1 MTHSTRKPQPARPGS
16 WSFRQQT
23 RGGCFCCAPPRGA
36 GTIQASNDKNPL
48 QTAPDRSKSNLPL
61 QDFKPRSMLRVPKTR
76 IERPRFPVIDAH
88 THLTWSSKVRN
99 GVSVGEDITVFAT
112 PDDLLPVMD
121 RKGVRTLVN
130 LTGGVGAG
138 LEQTIRLFDQA
149 APGRFITLT
158 EPSYGLFPEPD
169 YPQRQADAID
179 HAHRVGARGLKL
191 LKTLGLY
198 LREQIDSGPL
208 VAVDDRRFDPMWE
221 ACAAHDM
228 PVFLHVSDPEAFF
241 LPTDEYNERYEELAK
256 HPDWSFYGPE
266 FPSNEAILAARDR
279 LIARHPRTTFAL
291 MHVGNWAE
299 NLEAVAA
306 TLDRFPNTLVD
317 ISARIGE
324 LGRQPRTA
332 QRFFDRYQDRI
343 LFGTDAVPS
352 PYGDDVPQQLFGDAL
367 YEIYYRFL
375 ETEDEYF
382 DYAPAE
388 VPPQG
393 RWSIY
398 GLGLPDSILRKI
410 YHDNAARLL
419 SIRHE

>member
-1 MTHSTRKPQPARPGS
+1 MTHSTRKPQTARHEP
-16 WSFRQQT
+16 WSFRAQT
-23 RGGCFCCAPPRGA
+23 RAGCFCCAPPRGA
-36 GTIQASNDKNPL
+36 GTIQAGSGKNPL
-48 QTAPDRSKSNLPL
+48 QTAPDQSKSDLRL
-61 QDFKPRSMLRVPKTR
+61 KDFKPRSMLRVPKTR

-99 GVSVGEDITVFAT
+99 GVSVGEDITVFAK
-112 PDDLLPVMD
+112 PEDLLPVMD
-121 RKGVRTLVN
+121 RKGIRALVN

-138 LEQTIRLFDQA
+138 LEQSIKLFDRA
-149 APGRFITLT
+149 APGRFLTLT
-158 EPSYGLFPEPD
+158 EPSYEHFPESN
-169 YPQRQADAID
+169 YSQLQADAIT
-179 HAHRVGARGLKL
+179 HAHRMGARGLKL

-198 LREQIDSGPL
+198 LREHVDSGPL
-208 VAVDDRRFDPMWE
+208 VAVDDPRFDAMWE
-221 ACAAHDM
+221 ACAAYNM

-241 LPTDEYNERYEELAK
+241 LPTDEYNERYEELAN

-266 FPSNEAILAARDR
+266 FPSNAEILAARDR
-279 LIARHPRTTFAL
+279 LIARHPNTTFAL

-299 NLEAVAA
+299 NLEAVADC
-306 TLDRFPNTLVD
+306 LDRFPNTLVD

-352 PYGDDVPQQLFGDAL
+352 PYGDDVPQQLFGDEL

-388 VPPQG
+388 MPPQG

-398 GLGLPDSILRKI
+398 GLGLTDSILRKI

-419 SIRHE
+419 SIRP

>member
-1 MTHSTRKPQPARPGS
+1 MSHSSSKSPQQLMQA
-16 WSFRQQT
+16 
-23 RGGCFCCAPPRGA
+23 GCLCCAQPSGV
-36 GTIQASNDKNPL
+36 GTVKIEGSKNPL
-48 QTAPDRSKSNLPL
+48 QTQPDTGKNELRL
-61 QDFKPRSMLRVPKTR
+61 QDFRPRSMLQVPR
-76 IERPRFPVIDAH
+76 SHVERPRFPVIDVHA
-88 THLTWSSKVRN
+88 HLTWSSSVRN
-99 GVSVGEDITVFAT
+99 GISVGEEVTLFAR
-112 PDDLLPVMD
+112 PEVLLPVMD

-138 LEQTIRLFDQA
+138 LEKSIRSFDQA
-149 APGRFITLT
+149 APGRFLTLT
-158 EPSYGLFPEPD
+158 EPSYEHFPEPN
-169 YPQRQADAID
+169 YAQLQGDAIA
-179 HAHRVGARGLKL
+179 HAKRVGARGLKL

-198 LREQIDSGPL
+198 LRERIDEGPL

-221 ACAAHDM
+221 ACAAYDM

-241 LPTDEYNERYEELAK
+241 LPTDASNERYEELSN

-266 FPSNEAILAARDR
+266 FPSNAELLAARDR
-279 LIARHPRTTFAL
+279 LIARHPKTTFAL
-291 MHVGNWAE
+291 LHVGNNAE
-299 NLEAVAA
+299 NLAAVAA
-306 TLDRFPNTLVD
+306 CLDRHPNTAID

-324 LGRQPRTA
+324 LGRQPRIA

-352 PYGDDVPQQLFGDAL
+352 PYGDDVPQQLFGDEL

-382 DYAPAE
+382 DYAPAPT
-388 VPPQG
+388 PPQG

-398 GLGLPDSILRKI
+398 GLGLSDEVLRKV

-419 SIRHE
+419 NIDP

>member
-1 MTHSTRKPQPARPGS
+1 MIRSHP
-16 WSFRQQT
+16 WSRQ
-23 RGGCFCCAPPRGA
+23 RGPRALRGCLVTQAGCLCCSPPTGA
-36 GTIQASNDKNPL
+36 GTVRIAGNKNPL
-48 QTAPDRSKSNLPL
+48 STAAGESGLRLT
-61 QDFKPRSMLRVPKTR
+61 DFQPRSMLHVPKTLV
-76 IERPRFPVIDAH
+76 ERPRFPVIDMH
-88 THLTWSSKVRN
+88 THLTWSSTVRN
-99 GVSVGEDITVFAT
+99 GISVGEEVTHFAKAE
-112 PDDLLPVMD
+112 DLLPVMD

-130 LTGGVGAG
+130 LTGGIGAG
-138 LEQTIRLFDQA
+138 LEESIRSFDHA
-149 APGRFITLT
+149 APGRFLTLT
-158 EPSYGLFPEPD
+158 EPSYEYFPEPN
-169 YPQRQADAID
+169 YAQLQGDAIA

-198 LREQIDSGPL
+198 LRENLDEGAL

-221 ACAAHDM
+221 ACAAYDL

-241 LPTDEYNERYEELAK
+241 LPTDATNERYEELSN

-266 FPSNEAILAARDR
+266 FPGNAELLAARDR
-279 LIARHPRTTFAL
+279 LIARHPKTTFAL
-291 MHVGNWAE
+291 LHVGNNAE
-299 NLEAVAA
+299 NLEAVGAC
-306 TLDRFPNTLVD
+306 LDRFPNTVID

-332 QRFFDRYQDRI
+332 KRFFDRYQDRI

-382 DYAPAE
+382 DYAPAPS
-388 VPPQG
+388 PPQG

-398 GLGLPDSILRKI
+398 GVGLGDDVLRKV

-419 SIRHE
+419 HIEP

>member
-1 MTHSTRKPQPARPGS
+1 MTQRQRKPPSARHAP
-16 WSFRQQT
+16 WSFRTQT

-36 GTIQASNDKNPL
+36 GTIQANSGKNPL
-48 QTAPDRSKSNLPL
+48 QTAPDQSKSDLRL
-61 QDFKPRSMLRVPKTR
+61 KDFKPRSMLRVPKSR
-76 IERPRFPVIDAH
+76 IQTPRFPVIDAH
-88 THLTWSSKVRN
+88 THLTWSTNVRN
-99 GVSVGEDITVFAT
+99 GVSVGEDITVFAK
-112 PDDLLPVMD
+112 PQDLLPVMD
-121 RKGVRTLVN
+121 RKGIRTLVN
-130 LTGGVGAG
+130 LTGGVGKG
-138 LEQTIRLFDQA
+138 LEQTVRMFDEA

-158 EPSYGLFPEPD
+158 EPSYGLFAESN
-169 YPQRQADAID
+169 YPQLQADAIE

-198 LREQIDSGPL
+198 LREQIDSGSL

-221 ACAAHDM
+221 ACAAYNM

-241 LPTDEYNERYEELAK
+241 LPTDEYNERYEELSH

-266 FPSNEAILAARDR
+266 FPSNEEILAARDR
-279 LIARHPRTTFAL
+279 LIVRHPKTTFAL

-299 NLEAVAA
+299 NLDAVSAC
-306 TLDRFPNTLVD
+306 LDRFPNTLVD

-352 PYGDDVPQQLFGDAL
+352 PYGDDVPQQLFCDEL

-388 VPPQG
+388 TPPQG

-398 GLGLPDSILRKI
+398 GVGLKDTILRKI
-410 YHDNAARLL
+410 YHDNAARVLN
-419 SIRHE
+419 IRHE